1 MSQHLL
7 RTTVNG
13 MELERLVMARRRL
26 ADFLREDLGLTGTK
40 VSCEVQV
47 CGVCTVLVDG
57 VPVSSCTYLA
67 IDVDGCSVT
76 TIEGLATEDGLSPVQ
91 AAFVRTGA
99 IQCGFCTP
107 GFVLAVTALLK
118 EIPQPTDAEVRAYLE
133 GNLCRC
139 SGYQQILD
147 AVALA
152 VARQEAGQGG

>member
-91 AAFVRTGA
+91 AAFVRAGA

-107 GFVLAVTALLK
+107 GFVLAVSALLQ

-147 AVALA
+147 AVGLA
-152 VARQEAGQGG
+152 AARQEASQSG